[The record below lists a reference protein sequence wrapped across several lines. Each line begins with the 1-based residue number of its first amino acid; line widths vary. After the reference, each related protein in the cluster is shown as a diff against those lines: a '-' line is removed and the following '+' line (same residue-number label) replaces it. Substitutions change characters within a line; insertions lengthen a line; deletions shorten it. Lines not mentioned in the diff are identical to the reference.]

1 MTTFFFQIYPVNT
14 AMLLTIFIK
23 RFISDDWQGPESVF
37 HGSGLK
43 HSSTRQLCQSKQS
56 LFIF

>member
-1 MTTFFFQIYPVNT
+1 MLLMTTFFFQIYPVST

-23 RFISDDWQGPESVF
+23 CFISDDWQGPESVF

-43 HSSTRQLCQSKQS
+43 HSSTRQLC
-56 LFIF
+56 